1 MNKKD
6 LLKTMLLSAAVLSAV
21 GLLGGCANNDTS
33 TVSIQ
38 NQQEPP
44 KESQPAKT
52 QPTIPTTAKEE
63 QQPSKTDAEA
73 NDEADVSYDALKE
86 FSYKLFAQNME
97 EENPVL
103 SPVSAYMALSMA
115 GLGAENN
122 TKAEFASVFGD
133 DADMAGICNG
143 IMTTYPISTKN
154 NTIALA
160 NSAWI
165 SKNYA
170 VSDEWLSDI
179 NAIMHSEVFQKDLT
193 APAIVDDMNAWISEK
208 TNGMIEK
215 MVEKPLKDSTGL
227 VLFNTVYFKAKWE
240 EPFKKYSVYP
250 DQFFM
255 EDGKELEAEL
265 MHKESEME
273 YFSNEFAQGLFF
285 PYRYEEGNAQYAFVA
300 IKPID
305 ENTQVRDLYR
315 KLTPSVIKELL
326 AGRQT
331 GTVNT
336 KLPKFE
342 IEFDKQLNESL
353 INMGLKDTFDFEK
366 ADFSRIGADGLTGL
380 DNANALNQYNL
391 YIDLVRQKAKII
403 VDDEGTEAA
412 AVTEAIMECGAALP
426 SEEPKEIFFDRP
438 FVYMIMNMEDEVPL
452 FIGILDSPVVCGKQ
466 P

>member
-1 MNKKD
+1 MKKMY
-6 LLKTMLLSAAVLSAV
+6 LLKTMLLSAAMLSSV
-21 GLLGGCANNDTS
+21 CLLGGCAGSEAKEET
-33 TVSIQ
+33 ILY
-38 NQQEPP
+38 QQEPP
-44 KESQPAKT
+44 KET
-52 QPTIPTTAKEE
+52 QPTIQTSAKEE
-63 QQPSKTDAEA
+63 PLPVKIDKDADDKAEI
-73 NDEADVSYDALKE
+73 SYDALKE
-86 FSYKLFAQNME
+86 FSYRLFAQNME

-133 DADMAGICNG
+133 AADMAGICNG

-154 NTIALA
+154 STIALA

-165 SKNYA
+165 SENYA
-170 VSDEWLSDI
+170 VSDDWLSDI
-179 NAIMHSEVFQKDLT
+179 NAVMHSEVFQKDLT
-193 APAIVDDMNAWISEK
+193 AP
-208 TNGMIEK
+208 EK

-255 EDGKELEAEL
+255 EDGKEIEAEL

-273 YFSNEFAQGLFF
+273 YFTNEFAQGLLF
-285 PYRYEEGNAQYAFVA
+285 PYRYEEENAQYAFVA

-305 ENTQVRDLYR
+305 ENTQVRDLY
-315 KLTPSVIKELL
+315 KELTPLVIKELL
-326 AGRQT
+326 DGRQT

-353 INMGLKDTFDFEK
+353 INMGLKDAFDFEK
-366 ADFSRIGADGLTGL
+366 ADFGGIGADGLTGL
-380 DNANALNQYNL
+380 NNAKALNQYNL

-412 AVTEAIMECGAALP
+412 AVTEAIMECGAALLP
-426 SEEPKEIFFDRP
+426 EEPKEIFFDRP

-452 FIGILDSPVVCGKQ
+452 FIGILDSPVVCAKQ

>member
-1 MNKKD
+1 MKKMD
-6 LLKTMLLSAAVLSAV
+6 LLKTMLLSAAMLSSV
-21 GLLGGCANNDTS
+21 CLLGGCAGSEAKEET
-33 TVSIQ
+33 ILY
-38 NQQEPP
+38 QQEPP
-44 KESQPAKT
+44 KET
-52 QPTIPTTAKEE
+52 QPTIQTSAKEE
-63 QQPSKTDAEA
+63 PLPVKTDKDADDKAEI
-73 NDEADVSYDALKE
+73 SYDALKE
-86 FSYKLFAQNME
+86 FSYRLFAQNME

-133 DADMAGICNG
+133 AADMAGICNG

-154 NTIALA
+154 STIALA

-165 SKNYA
+165 SENYA
-170 VSDEWLSDI
+170 VSDDWLSDI
-179 NAIMHSEVFQKDLT
+179 NAVMHSEVFQKDLT

-255 EDGKELEAEL
+255 EDGKEIEAEL

-273 YFSNEFAQGLFF
+273 YFTNEFAQGLLF
-285 PYRYEEGNAQYAFVA
+285 PYRYEEENAQYAFVA

-305 ENTQVRDLYR
+305 ENTQVRDLY
-315 KLTPSVIKELL
+315 KELTPLVIKELL
-326 AGRQT
+326 DGRQT

-353 INMGLKDTFDFEK
+353 INMGLKDAFDFEK
-366 ADFSRIGADGLTGL
+366 ADFGGIGLTGL
-380 DNANALNQYNL
+380 NNAKALNQYNL

-412 AVTEAIMECGAALP
+412 AVTEAIMECGAALLP
-426 SEEPKEIFFDRP
+426 EEPKEIFFDRP

-452 FIGILDSPVVCGKQ
+452 FIGILDSTVVCAKQ

>member
-1 MNKKD
+1 MKKMD
-6 LLKTMLLSAAVLSAV
+6 LLKTMLLSAAMLSSV
-21 GLLGGCANNDTS
+21 CLLGGCAGSEAKEET
-33 TVSIQ
+33 ILY
-38 NQQEPP
+38 QQEPP
-44 KESQPAKT
+44 KET
-52 QPTIPTTAKEE
+52 QPTIQTSAKEE
-63 QQPSKTDAEA
+63 PLPVKTDKDADDKAEI
-73 NDEADVSYDALKE
+73 SYDALKE
-86 FSYKLFAQNME
+86 FSYRLFAQNME

-133 DADMAGICNG
+133 AADMAGICNG

-154 NTIALA
+154 STIALA

-165 SKNYA
+165 SENYA
-170 VSDEWLSDI
+170 VSDDWLSDI
-179 NAIMHSEVFQKDLT
+179 NAVMHSEVFQKDLT

-255 EDGKELEAEL
+255 EDGKEIEAEL

-273 YFSNEFAQGLFF
+273 YFTNEFAQGLLF
-285 PYRYEEGNAQYAFVA
+285 PYRYEEENAQYAFVA

-305 ENTQVRDLYR
+305 ENTQVRDLY
-315 KLTPSVIKELL
+315 KELTPLVIKELL
-326 AGRQT
+326 DGRQT

-336 KLPKFE
+336 KLPKF
-342 IEFDKQLNESL
+342 NESL
-353 INMGLKDTFDFEK
+353 INMGLKDAFDFEK
-366 ADFSRIGADGLTGL
+366 ADFGGIGADGLTGL
-380 DNANALNQYNL
+380 NNAKALNQYNL

-412 AVTEAIMECGAALP
+412 AVTEAIMECGAALLP
-426 SEEPKEIFFDRP
+426 EEPKEIFFDRP

-452 FIGILDSPVVCGKQ
+452 FIGILDSPVVCAKQ

>member
-1 MNKKD
+1 MKKMD
-6 LLKTMLLSAAVLSAV
+6 LLKTMLLSAAMLSSV
-21 GLLGGCANNDTS
+21 CLLGGCAGSEAKEET
-33 TVSIQ
+33 ILY
-38 NQQEPP
+38 QQEPP
-44 KESQPAKT
+44 KET
-52 QPTIPTTAKEE
+52 QPTIQTSAYE
-63 QQPSKTDAEA
+63 QPLPVKIDKDADDKAEI
-73 NDEADVSYDALKE
+73 SYDALKE
-86 FSYKLFAQNME
+86 FSYRLFAQNME

-133 DADMAGICNG
+133 AADMAGICNG

-154 NTIALA
+154 STIALA

-165 SKNYA
+165 SENYA
-170 VSDEWLSDI
+170 VSDDWLSDI
-179 NAIMHSEVFQKDLT
+179 NAVMHSEVFQKDLT

-255 EDGKELEAEL
+255 EDGKEIEAEL

-273 YFSNEFAQGLFF
+273 YFTNEFAQGLLF
-285 PYRYEEGNAQYAFVA
+285 PYRYEEENAQYAFVA

-305 ENTQVRDLYR
+305 ENTQVRDLY
-315 KLTPSVIKELL
+315 KELTPLVIKELL
-326 AGRQT
+326 DGRQT

-353 INMGLKDTFDFEK
+353 INMGLKDAFDFEK
-366 ADFSRIGADGLTGL
+366 ADFGGIGADGLTGL
-380 DNANALNQYNL
+380 NNAKALNQYNL
-391 YIDLVRQKAKII
+391 Y
-403 VDDEGTEAA
+403 
-412 AVTEAIMECGAALP
+412 
-426 SEEPKEIFFDRP
+426 S
-438 FVYMIMNMEDEVPL
+438 
-452 FIGILDSPVVCGKQ
+452 VC
-466 P
+466 

>member
-1 MNKKD
+1 MKKKD
-6 LLKTMLLSAAVLSAV
+6 LLKTMLLSAAMLSSV
-21 GLLGGCANNDTS
+21 CLLGGCAGSEAKEET
-33 TVSIQ
+33 ILY
-38 NQQEPP
+38 QQEPP
-44 KESQPAKT
+44 KET
-52 QPTIPTTAKEE
+52 QPTIQTSAKEE
-63 QQPSKTDAEA
+63 PLPVKIDKDADDKAEI
-73 NDEADVSYDALKE
+73 SYDALKE

-143 IMTTYPISTKN
+143 IMTTYPISTQN

-193 APAIVDDMNAWISEK
+193 APAIVDAMNAWISEK

-240 EPFKKYSVYP
+240 EPFEAYSVY
-250 DQFFM
+250 QESFYL
-255 EDGKELEAEL
+255 EDGREIDAEL

-273 YFSNEFAQGLFF
+273 SFSNEFVQGLLF
-285 PYRYEEGNAQYAFVA
+285 PYQHEEKDTQYAFVA
-300 IKPID
+300 IKPTD
-305 ENTQVRDLYR
+305 ENRNVRDLYN
-315 KLTPSVIKELL
+315 KLTPLVIKELL
-326 AGRQT
+326 AERQT

-342 IEFDKQLNESL
+342 LEFDKQLNESL
-353 INMGLKDTFDFEK
+353 MNMGIKDAFDMKK
-366 ADFSRIGADGLTGL
+366 ADFGGISGNDLTKP
-380 DNANALNQYNL
+380 DNEGSKNDLNQYNL

-403 VDDEGTEAA
+403 VDEEGTEAA

-426 SEEPKEIFFDRP
+426 IETPKEIFFDRP
-438 FVYMIMNMEDEVPL
+438 FVYMIMDMESEVPL
-452 FIGILDSPVVCGKQ
+452 FIGIFDSPAVCGKQ

>member
-1 MNKKD
+1 MKKMD
-6 LLKTMLLSAAVLSAV
+6 LLKTMLLSAAMLSSV
-21 GLLGGCANNDTS
+21 CLLGGCAGSEAKEET
-33 TVSIQ
+33 ILY
-38 NQQEPP
+38 QQEPP
-44 KESQPAKT
+44 KET
-52 QPTIPTTAKEE
+52 QPTIQTSAKEE
-63 QQPSKTDAEA
+63 PLPVKIDKDADDKAEI
-73 NDEADVSYDALKE
+73 SYDALKE

-143 IMTTYPISTKN
+143 IMTTYPISTQN

-193 APAIVDDMNAWISEK
+193 APAIVDAMNAWISEK

-255 EDGKELEAEL
+255 EDGKEIEAEL

-273 YFSNEFAQGLFF
+273 YFTNEFAQGLLF
-285 PYRYEEGNAQYAFVA
+285 PYRYEEENAQYAFVA

-305 ENTQVRDLYR
+305 ENTQVRNLYS
-315 KLTPSVIKELL
+315 KLTLLVIKELL

-331 GTVNT
+331 ETVNT

-353 INMGLKDTFDFEK
+353 INMGLKDAFDFEK
-366 ADFSRIGADGLTGL
+366 ADFGGIGADGLTDL
-380 DNANALNQYNL
+380 DNVKALNQYNL

-452 FIGILDSPVVCGKQ
+452 FIGILDSPVVCAKQ
-466 P
+466 PWE